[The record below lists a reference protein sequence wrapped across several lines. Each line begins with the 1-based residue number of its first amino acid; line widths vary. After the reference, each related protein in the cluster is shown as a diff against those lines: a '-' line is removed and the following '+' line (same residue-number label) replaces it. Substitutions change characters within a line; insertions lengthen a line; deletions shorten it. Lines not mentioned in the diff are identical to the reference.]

1 MRKLI
6 IFGAGVALGIAT
18 GAAIEKLTVQRQLEK
33 EKTKTNKFREYYNLL
48 NGWLKLKLQK
58 KSLSCWF
65 QEENINYVAIYGMG
79 EIGYRLIE
87 ELHNSGVT
95 VKYGIDRKPEYAYGD
110 FEIKSL
116 DEEIEGVDAIIITP
130 IFAFE
135 EVENELKRKF
145 SGRIISIDDIIFD
158 IA

>member
-6 IFGAGVALGIAT
+6 VFGAGLVLGMTTGVAIG
-18 GAAIEKLTVQRQLEK
+18 KLTVQKQFEK
-33 EKTKTNKFREYYNLL
+33 EKTRTNKFRGYYDLL
-48 NGWLKLKLQK
+48 NGWLKLKHQK
-58 KSLSCWF
+58 KSLASWF
-65 QEENINYVAIYGMG
+65 QEEKINRVAVYGMG

-87 ELHNSGVT
+87 ELQDSEVI
-95 VKYGIDRKPEYAYGD
+95 VKFGIDRKPDYAYGD

-135 EVENELKRKF
+135 EVENELKKKF

-158 IA
+158 IV